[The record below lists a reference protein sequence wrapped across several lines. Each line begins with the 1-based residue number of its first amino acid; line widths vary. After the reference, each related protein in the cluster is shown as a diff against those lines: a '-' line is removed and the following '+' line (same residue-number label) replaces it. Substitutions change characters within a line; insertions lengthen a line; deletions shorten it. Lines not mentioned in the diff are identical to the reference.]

1 MPRSHF
7 RAALTYV
14 FGSASK
20 REKRMKGVLF
30 IGAKIF
36 VGAPQAPEAKLSIR
50 CKGRKKIECD
60 CLSENLVEEST
71 SRSK

>member
-20 REKRMKGVLF
+20 REKRMKGALY
-30 IGAKIF
+30 
-36 VGAPQAPEAKLSIR
+36 IR
-50 CKGRKKIECD
+50 EKKIGCSTSTGGQVKHPIQKDKKVECD